1 MSFQSSRVSSHGY
14 TSLGASGALIDWQ
27 LWRSL
32 SKDFRES
39 VHDSGSSS
47 PGFITLY
54 LCFKKVLGELSLI
67 HNCGVC
73 FENFQEELS
82 PTSEWLS

>member
-1 MSFQSSRVSSHGY
+1 
-14 TSLGASGALIDWQ
+14 L
-27 LWRSL
+27 L

-39 VHDSGSSS
+39 VHDSGVSS

-54 LCFKKVLGELSLI
+54 LCFRKVLGELSGLQGELSLI

-82 PTSEWLS
+82 RLQSGSHEFTIL